1 MDPNALMRQ
10 VQKMQE
16 DVERVQAEA
25 EADVIEVSAG
35 GGVVEVKITGGL
47 DIQSITIQPE
57 VVDPEDVEML
67 EDLVMAAVNEA
78 IQKAQDHV
86 AERMEEVTGGLNS
99 MMGGLGIPGM

>member
-1 MDPNALMRQ
+1 
-10 VQKMQE
+10 
-16 DVERVQAEA
+16 
-25 EADVIEVSAG
+25 
-35 GGVVEVKITGGL
+35 
-47 DIQSITIQPE
+47 
-57 VVDPEDVEML
+57 ML